1 MPLMV
6 CENRAT
12 LTPSVKAALATKLT
26 EVAKTLFQTPV
37 DLISVVFH
45 DLPPENTYRSGVP
58 TNETMIICYIREG
71 RSHGAIESLMKAI
84 SATWSEITG
93 DSEGHI
99 EVAVQQIPD
108 KFTMRGGGRLPEAA
122 RV

>member
-6 CENRAT
+6 CENRNT
-12 LTPSVKAALATKLT
+12 LTPLIKAALAKKLT
-26 EVAKTLFQTPV
+26 DVAQVLFQTPD

-45 DLPPENTYRSGVP
+45 DLPPENTYRSGKP
-58 TNETMIICYIREG
+58 TTETAIICYIREG
-71 RSHGAIESLMKAI
+71 RSHGAIEELMKAI

-93 DSEGHI
+93 DSEGHVEI
-99 EVAVQQIPD
+99 AVQQLPD